1 MVDETSD
8 KPNGLW
14 TAIRDQLKQQGLDVD
29 ALSSCAI
36 GGLPVKVVAV
46 SANLCDTVD
55 GLGASPRD
63 QVLMVRVD
71 GATINTLDQ
80 WVETGAVKSRSEA
93 AALFVREGLGV
104 RAQELAE
111 LRDALDGVD
120 EAKRRL
126 REKASEVLGTQ
137 DEAS

>member
-1 MVDETSD
+1 MVDEAD

-14 TAIRDQLKQQGLDVD
+14 TAIRDQLKQQGVDVD
-29 ALSSCAI
+29 ALSSCTI
-36 GGLPVKVVAV
+36 GGSPVKVVAV
-46 SANLCDTVD
+46 SANLCDSVD
-55 GLGASPRD
+55 GLGAAPRD

-104 RAQELAE
+104 RAQELSE
-111 LRDALDGVD
+111 LREALDGVD